1 MSSIFLPFASGF
13 LLSVALLAA
22 IGAQNLFV
30 LRQGLRGEHVSA
42 IVLFCGLSDALLI
55 SAGVSGVGAF
65 LAAIPELTTAL
76 TVGGAVFLI
85 WYGVVALRRMASP
98 EAMVVSDAPGIS
110 LGQALA
116 AAAAFTFLNPH
127 VYLDTL
133 LLMGA
138 AGAAQPAE
146 MRAIFVAGAVTASF
160 AWFAAV
166 GFGARVLRPVF
177 ARPAAWRVLD
187 ALVGVVMLVLA
198 TSLISRA
205 ASALY

>member
-1 MSSIFLPFASGF
+1 MSSILLPFASGF

-42 IVLFCGLSDALLI
+42 IVSFCGLSDALLI

-65 LAAIPELTTAL
+65 LAAIPELTMAL

-85 WYGVVALRRMASP
+85 WYGVAALRRMAAQ
-98 EAMVVSDAPGIS
+98 EAIVVSDAPGMS

-138 AGAAQPAE
+138 AGTAQPAE
-146 MRAIFVAGAVTASF
+146 MRPIFVAGAVTASF

-187 ALVGVVMLVLA
+187 AFVGVVMLGLA
-198 TSLISRA
+198 TSLIVRA
-205 ASALY
+205 ASSLH